1 MGAQPISAGTVVK
14 SQLIVALACALAP
27 LAATDVRAQAKS
39 QPDIIAPRTFTTM
52 KDLVPQIQ
60 SVIQGVVEDVHFD
73 YDDCAGPRT
82 IIRLTGV
89 ETLLGGP
96 HEQKIELRTFGGPLP
111 NGSFMAASELPRYVL
126 GARYLLVLRN
136 TDWRFSP
143 VIGDLAFRQEL
154 IAGKQVLVNTDGFGV
169 TGVDDAGIHTG
180 TVQLTLPVGQRV
192 IGIKV
197 TREEQSEY
205 LAPPP
210 AQAGRAEACER
221 KACGDTQKNAGVLRA
236 REALIASGRFAR
248 PSVTEGVGPEAVKDA
263 IPVRELVALI
273 DRWATARAVR
283 IGGYY
288 AETPRIGCWGRTTTE
303 RPRD

>member
-1 MGAQPISAGTVVK
+1 MK
-14 SQLIVALACALAP
+14 RQLIVALSGALVP
-27 LAATDVRAQAKS
+27 LVATGVRAQA
-39 QPDIIAPRTFTTM
+39 TM

-60 SVIQGVVEDVHFD
+60 SVIQGTVEDVRFD

-89 ETLLGGP
+89 ETLLGNR
-96 HEQKIELRTFGGPLP
+96 HEQTIELRTFGGPLP
-111 NGSFMAASELPRYVL
+111 NGNFMAASELPRYVL

-154 IAGKQVLVNTDGFGV
+154 IAGKQVLVNSDGFAA
-169 TGVDDAGIHTG
+169 TGVDDAGIRTG
-180 TVQLTLPVGQRV
+180 SVQLMSPVGQRV
-192 IGIKV
+192 VGIKIS
-197 TREEQSEY
+197 REEQREY

-210 AQAGRAEACER
+210 AQAGRAEACDIHGG
-221 KACGDTQKNAGVLRA
+221 KACGDKLNESGVRRA

-248 PSVTEGVGPEAVKDA
+248 PPVIEGMGPEAVKNA
-263 IPVRELVALI
+263 LSVRELIALI
-273 DRWATARAVR
+273 DRWATAHDVR

-288 AETPRIGCWGRTTTE
+288 ANVPRIGCWGRTTTE